1 MKNNVFRELRVMSC
15 LALSCLAIVTV
26 ALAGCGGSDAPQFQ
40 LNMVAI
46 ADAQVPAAQQQEL
59 ANVLEAM
66 YGTPDEPFVL
76 GDSHLDIKLVRV
88 AAGPVRS
95 DQFGRETGLYRRHCG
110 HCHGTTGD
118 GQGPTAMLLNPYP
131 RDYRQG
137 KFKFK
142 STERAA
148 KPTEYD
154 LERIVREG
162 VPGTAMPSFELLP
175 DTQIKA
181 LVEYVKYLSMRGQTE
196 IDVIN
201 AISALGEDEQLDT
214 SRAVLVDEILV
225 PLAESW
231 TTASEK
237 IVQPDKPTAEPNSE
251 EKLASIAKGRELFY
265 GTAANCVKCHGPS
278 ALGDGQ
284 TNDYDDWTKPL
295 VEMAQRL
302 KDQQKS
308 LNENPDIPAAERNQ
322 QEAQIAFAHEVLT
335 NDALPPKNAI
345 PRNLRQGVYRGGRRP
360 VDIYRRISAG
370 INGVPMPGVGPATPG
385 AQGTLKPEE
394 IWNLVDYV
402 MSLPY
407 EPASRPPRQ
416 DQLRFSQTQ
425 QY

>member
-1 MKNNVFRELRVMSC
+1 MKKTLLGHSRFFPG
-15 LALSCLAIVTV
+15 LALLAL
-26 ALAGCGGSDAPQFQ
+26 LATGCSKSDSPQFH

-46 ADAQVPAAQQQEL
+46 ADAQIPPDQRQEL
-59 ANVLEAM
+59 ANVLEAL

-76 GDSHLDIKLVRV
+76 SDTSLDLKKLQV

-118 GQGPTAMLLNPYP
+118 GQGPTAMVLNPYP

-154 LERIVREG
+154 LEMVVRHG
-162 VPGTAMPSFELLP
+162 VPGTAMPSFDLLP
-175 DTQIKA
+175 DAQINA

-196 IDVIN
+196 IDLIN
-201 AISALGEDEQLDT
+201 ALTALGEGERLET
-214 SRAVLVDEILV
+214 TRAVLVDEIV
-225 PLAESW
+225 KPIAENW
-231 TTASEK
+231 RTASEK
-237 IVQPDKPTAEPNSE
+237 IVQP
-251 EKLASIAKGRELFY
+251 EKRSIADVAASVAKGRELFY

-295 VEMAQRL
+295 VEMAKRL
-302 KDQQKS
+302 EDQQKS
-308 LNENPDIPAAERNQ
+308 INENSEMSSADRSQA
-322 QEAQIAFAHEVLT
+322 EAQIAFAHSVLQT
-335 NDALPPKNAI
+335 DALPPRNAI
-345 PRNLRQGVYRGGRRP
+345 PRNLRQGIYRGGRRP
-360 VDIYRRISAG
+360 LDIYRRMYAG

-385 AQGTLKPEE
+385 AQGTLKNEE

-402 MSLPY
+402 LSLPY
-407 EPASRPPRQ
+407 EPISEPRRQ
-416 DQLRFSQTQ
+416 EQLRVSQAKNF
-425 QY
+425 